1 MGGRG
6 LKSVETQY
14 KMTKVK
20 TAIKLYTNRDSTM
33 ELVRQFDEKCE
44 RNGRRSIV
52 KDAKK
57 YAEEMGPE
65 LSLSSGAVV
74 TTTESNEDISSEKV
88 GKVTD
93 AIQYECQADGY
104 NQRRKV
110 ARKVNTDPVDRYRS
124 SGLL

>member
-14 KMTKVK
+14 KITKLK
-20 TAIKLYTNRDSTM
+20 TAIKLYTNRDSAM
-33 ELVRQFDEKCE
+33 ELVRRFDEKCE

-57 YAEEMGPE
+57 YAEEMGLE
-65 LSLSSGAVV
+65 LSLSPGAVV

-88 GKVTD
+88 GKVM
-93 AIQYECQADGY
+93 QYNMNAKRMKY
-104 NQRRKV
+104 NQRPKV
-110 ARKVNTDPVDRYRS
+110 ARKFNVDPVDRYRS

>member
-57 YAEEMGPE
+57 YAEEMGLE
-65 LSLSSGAVV
+65 LSLSPGAVV
-74 TTTESNEDISSEKV
+74 TTTGSNEGRKSN
-88 GKVTD
+88 

-104 NQRRKV
+104 NQRPKV